1 MVFLIIRK
9 QTQNRHQLNQLN
21 GILLLN
27 NEGLK
32 LQHISYTLNVQQKN
46 KQIFVEFEITV
57 EEEIVPLAIF
67 KGHNGQV
74 HENGSMPLH
83 LRSLSISSDQ
93 QGFQF
98 RSFKDKT
105 SKKQNWK
112 HLNQISN
119 LKKKTHPTSKEQK

>member
-1 MVFLIIRK
+1 M
-9 QTQNRHQLNQLN
+9 
-21 GILLLN
+21 
-27 NEGLK
+27 
-32 LQHISYTLNVQQKN
+32 
-46 KQIFVEFEITV
+46 EFEITV

-112 HLNQISN
+112 RLNQISN
-119 LKKKTHPTSKEQK
+119 LKKKHIQHQKNKNRNTKIKSDS